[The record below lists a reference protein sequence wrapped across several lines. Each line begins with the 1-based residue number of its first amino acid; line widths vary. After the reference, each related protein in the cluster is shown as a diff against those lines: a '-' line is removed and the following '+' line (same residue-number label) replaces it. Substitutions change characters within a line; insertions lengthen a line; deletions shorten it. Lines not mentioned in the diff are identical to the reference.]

1 MLHTSASDS
10 PSDVRIT
17 GQCLGIFNFIENDK
31 FGKFFSSKLNL
42 SRQTFHAQGFGAQA
56 FENDRQR
63 YEWML
68 NLLNLICSLIG
79 IFYGFFVTPLH
90 CIPSAL
96 ITRAGPQEAQA
107 GQFLLFFGAHFSAR
121 EVMRQTKPCQ

>member
-1 MLHTSASDS
+1 MLHTGASDS
-10 PSDVRIT
+10 PSDVRNT

-42 SRQTFHAQGFGAQA
+42 SRQTFHAQGFGAQS

-79 IFYGFFVTPLH
+79 IFYGFFSHTFVLH
-90 CIPSAL
+90 SISLNNQSWTTGSPSRPVL
-96 ITRAGPQEAQA
+96 TV
-107 GQFLLFFGAHFSAR
+107 LWCT
-121 EVMRQTKPCQ
+121 V